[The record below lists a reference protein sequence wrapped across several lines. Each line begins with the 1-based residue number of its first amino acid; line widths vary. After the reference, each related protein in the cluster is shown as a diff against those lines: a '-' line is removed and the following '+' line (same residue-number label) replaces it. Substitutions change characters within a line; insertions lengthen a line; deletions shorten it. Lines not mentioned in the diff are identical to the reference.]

1 MKEHIPI
8 EVSNGLDDFKVAL
21 YVCPN
26 RMNDDKKIQSNTG
39 TYIAIVTLQNIHFHI

>member
-21 YVCPN
+21 YVCPSN
-26 RMNDDKKIQSNTG
+26 LNDD
-39 TYIAIVTLQNIHFHI
+39 IHSDNGYLDTWDNPAGPP